1 MGQEEQ
7 PGCQGKSWALWCPH
21 LGKKWGTKRGREK
34 MGAGEEEWGACG
46 ILLTAGWGT
55 APTERDGRAT
65 RSVAD
70 GTLGR
75 QGHG

>member
-1 MGQEEQ
+1 MG
-7 PGCQGKSWALWCPH
+7 PVVPTS
-21 LGKKWGTKRGREK
+21 GKKWGTKRGREK

-46 ILLTAGWGT
+46 ILLAVGWGT
-55 APTERDGRAT
+55 APTERGGRAT
-65 RSVAD
+65 HSTAD

>member
-1 MGQEEQ
+1 
-7 PGCQGKSWALWCPH
+7 
-21 LGKKWGTKRGREK
+21 

-46 ILLTAGWGT
+46 ILLAVGWGT
-55 APTERDGRAT
+55 APTERGGRAT
-65 RSVAD
+65 HSTAD